1 MQMNRLIAAL
11 VMALTLAFAGPVQ
24 AQSMD
29 INSILNGIG
38 GSSFLKAV
46 SRVHSAPSVRVV
58 RMSTL
63 AAAERSRE
71 RVKRVVALKGR
82 DIEYLQSGLELNP
95 SAMTAIKYS
104 GVSLDQIVSL
114 HMSGDRA
121 VVLYA
126 DDLD

>member
-1 MQMNRLIAAL
+1 MKQLIAVL
-11 VMALTLAFAGPVQ
+11 VMALTLAVSGPAQ

-38 GSSFLKAV
+38 GSSFLKAA
-46 SRVHSAPSVRVV
+46 SRVHSASSVRVV

-63 AAAERSRE
+63 AAAQRSAARI
-71 RVKRVVALKGR
+71 KSVVALKAR
-82 DIEYLQSGLELNP
+82 DIDYLHSGLVLNP
-95 SAMTAIKYS
+95 SAITAIKYS

-126 DDLD
+126 DDL

>member
-1 MQMNRLIAAL
+1 MNKAIAAL
-11 VMALTLAFAGPVQ
+11 VIAVTLALAGPAQ

-38 GSSFLKAV
+38 GSNFLTAV
-46 SRVHSAPSVRVV
+46 SKVHSASSVRVI
-58 RMSTL
+58 RMSSL
-63 AAAERSRE
+63 AAAERSAARI
-71 RVKRVVALKGR
+71 KSVVARKAR
-82 DIEYLQSGLELNP
+82 DIDYLHSGLVLNP
-95 SAMTAIKYS
+95 TALTAIKYS

-126 DDLD
+126 DDL

>member
-1 MQMNRLIAAL
+1 MNKAIAAL
-11 VMALTLAFAGPVQ
+11 VMAVTLALAGPAQ

-38 GSSFLKAV
+38 GSSFLTAV
-46 SRVHSAPSVRVV
+46 SKVHSASSVRVI
-58 RMSTL
+58 RMSSL
-63 AAAERSRE
+63 AAAERSAARI
-71 RVKRVVALKGR
+71 KRVVAQKAG
-82 DIEYLQSGLELNP
+82 DIDYLHSGLVLNP
-95 SAMTAIKYS
+95 SALTAIKYS

-126 DDLD
+126 DDL

>member
-1 MQMNRLIAAL
+1 MNKSIAAL
-11 VMALTLAFAGPVQ
+11 VMACTLAVSGPAQ

-38 GSSFLKAV
+38 GSSFLSAV
-46 SRVHSAPSVRVV
+46 SKVHSASSVRVV

-63 AAAERSRE
+63 AAAERSTP
-71 RVKRVVALKGR
+71 RVKSVVSLKSR
-82 DIEYLQSGLELNP
+82 DIDYLHSGLVLNP
-95 SAMTAIKYS
+95 SALTAIKYS
-104 GVSLDQIVSL
+104 GVTLDQIVSL

-126 DDLD
+126 DDL

>member
-1 MQMNRLIAAL
+1 MNRLIAGLMVAL
-11 VMALTLAFAGPVQ
+11 ALLAAAPAQ
-24 AQSMD
+24 AQTMD

-38 GSSFLKAV
+38 DTRFLKAV

-63 AAAERSRE
+63 AGAERSRE
-71 RVKRVVALKGR
+71 RVKRVVALKAR
-82 DIEYLQSGLELNP
+82 DVYYLQSALVLNP
-95 SAMTAIKYS
+95 SARTAIKYS
-104 GVSLDQIVSL
+104 GVGLDQIISL

>member
-1 MQMNRLIAAL
+1 MKRLIAVL
-11 VMALTLAFAGPVQ
+11 VMALTLAVTGPVQ

-29 INSILNGIG
+29 INTILNGIG
-38 GSSFLKAV
+38 STSFLKAV
-46 SRVHSAPSVRVV
+46 SRVHSASSVRVI

-63 AAAERSRE
+63 AAAERSTD
-71 RVKRVVALKGR
+71 RVKSVVSRKSR
-82 DIEYLQSGLELNP
+82 DIDYLHSGLVLNP
-95 SAMTAIKYS
+95 SAMIAIKYS

-126 DDLD
+126 DDL

>member
-1 MQMNRLIAAL
+1 MNKSIPAL
-11 VMALTLAFAGPVQ
+11 VVALTLALAGPAH

-38 GSSFLKAV
+38 SNSFLSAV
-46 SRVHSAPSVRVV
+46 SKAHSASAVRVI

-63 AAAERSRE
+63 AAAERSTP
-71 RVKRVVALKGR
+71 RVKSVVALKSR
-82 DIEYLQSGLELNP
+82 DIDYLHSALVLNP
-95 SAMTAIKYS
+95 SALTAIKYS

-126 DDLD
+126 DDL